1 MYFLVRNEAI
11 LGMQELEVLD
21 SDIKMI
27 TATDKQINNV
37 NLYGVNYYIYANGA
51 IVPNPNYQKEQEE
64 AEQERVK
71 MLKMTPLDFINAIE
85 TLGVEYA
92 QIKALCDSNLE
103 VEKQFRFCNHVYRGN
118 PLLDQ
123 LCGQFGITS
132 EQLDELF
139 KKYGE

>member
-1 MYFLVRNEAI
+1 MT
-11 LGMQELEVLD
+11 
-21 SDIKMI
+21 K
-27 TATDKQINNV
+27 
-37 NLYGVNYYIYANGA
+37 YYIGQVFVNEYPAECAEWCNKEGNCHIEEIEEKNGLRQFK
-51 IVPNPNYQKEQEE
+51 IVENVAPEPVTIAYL
-64 AEQERVK
+64 R
-71 MLKMTPLDFINAIE
+71 MTPLDFINAIE
-85 TLGVEYA
+85 TLGVEYE